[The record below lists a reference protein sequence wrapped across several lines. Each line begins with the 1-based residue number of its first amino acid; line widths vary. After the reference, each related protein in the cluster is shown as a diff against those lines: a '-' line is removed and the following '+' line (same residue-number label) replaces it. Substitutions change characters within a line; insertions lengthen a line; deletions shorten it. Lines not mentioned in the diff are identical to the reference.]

1 MNRFMMVGLFVIAG
15 LALFTTGLFMI
26 GNRHEAWARH
36 VELYTDFS
44 DVSGIVPG
52 AKVQVAGMDAG
63 EVLGMEVPMAPPAK
77 FRVKLRINEKLSGL
91 VRTDSVVTV
100 GQEGVVGN
108 RFLEIGAGSAQA
120 PAVATGATL
129 KGTEPTDLSAL
140 VELAKGTIVNLDA
153 TVHNANNLVT
163 NANGLITSVAGNLN
177 ATLDKTKLTVS
188 NANDV
193 VTGLK
198 EGRGPAGMLLR
209 DDALADQVRQAVANA
224 KNATSELNRTAE
236 QANTLM
242 SELQSKGLPAKV
254 DDTVKEA
261 KNSVAN
267 LNAASAQVRQ
277 AIADLTGPD
286 GDGVTAASTIRE
298 SLLNVNVAT
307 ANIADDTEALKH
319 NFLIRGFFNKRGYYS
334 LAGLTPDQYRK
345 DRSFAA
351 PNSDRAWLTADQLFH
366 AKADGVEELTSEGQS
381 AINSAVK
388 GYGGRILESPIM
400 VEGYADTDDTDARVA
415 LSRRRAILVRNY
427 LQGRFSLDSA
437 KIGALAM
444 ENRPPDGLTHST
456 WDGVAIVLLK
466 LKR

>member
-1 MNRFMMVGLFVIAG
+1 L
-15 LALFTTGLFMI
+15 
-26 GNRHEAWARH
+26 
-36 VELYTDFS
+36 
-44 DVSGIVPG
+44 
-52 AKVQVAGMDAG
+52 
-63 EVLGMEVPMAPPAK
+63 
-77 FRVKLRINEKLSGL
+77 
-91 VRTDSVVTV
+91 
-100 GQEGVVGN
+100 
-108 RFLEIGAGSAQA
+108 
-120 PAVATGATL
+120 
-129 KGTEPTDLSAL
+129 
-140 VELAKGTIVNLDA
+140 
-153 TVHNANNLVT
+153 
-163 NANGLITSVAGNLN
+163 
-177 ATLDKTKLTVS
+177 
-188 NANDV
+188 
-193 VTGLK
+193 
-198 EGRGPAGMLLR
+198 
-209 DDALADQVRQAVANA
+209 
-224 KNATSELNRTAE
+224 
-236 QANTLM
+236 
-242 SELQSKGLPAKV
+242 
-254 DDTVKEA
+254 
-261 KNSVAN
+261 
-267 LNAASAQVRQ
+267 Q

-437 KIGALAM
+437 KIGALSYGESSAGRLDSLNLGWRRDRPSKIEAVVTAKAM
-444 ENRPPDGLTHST
+444 IQSLNASSLLFGIDGLY
-456 WDGVAIVLLK
+456 ILLNGK
-466 LKR
+466 MNPRIMNSR